1 MANCNAQQSN
11 HTSRSD
17 PPLRSNA
24 PESCGDELSF
34 CQRRDCR
41 QRFRRDSRH
50 VCSVFGAAR
59 NIVIMMW
66 RKFSTSEFGT
76 AKRTKSR
83 HGIAVVAVAVLWVA
97 SVDLC
102 AREGSKDWIVLENCR
117 LIVNPANDGDS
128 FHASAGEKEYLFR
141 LYSVDAAETDEM
153 NPARLVEQ
161 AKYFA
166 ITVPQAI
173 EVGQA
178 AKEFTGEKLSE
189 PFTAFTRMSDAMGS
203 SNLERVYAFVRT
215 KDGDL
220 GEQLVRNGLA
230 RNHGRKAAPPGLKD
244 SRSEVEKLQ
253 QFEDEARQEK
263 IGGWGV
269 NAGRLNVRAQKPAPF
284 SVFIAEKKTRPHAT
298 SAPSPGI
305 FSPTPKPRVP
315 IAPGDRGEPSK
326 SHQKEKTP
334 LGKID
339 VNTATEKE
347 LTTVH
352 GIGHVMAARI
362 IAARPFRSA
371 DDLKRVSGIGD
382 KKYAKIRPYFN

>member
-1 MANCNAQQSN
+1 MIFRSSIFARVGVNALVAFVALWAAVV
-11 HTSRSD
+11 T
-17 PPLRSNA
+17 L
-24 PESCGDELSF
+24 
-34 CQRRDCR
+34 
-41 QRFRRDSRH
+41 
-50 VCSVFGAAR
+50 AAR
-59 NIVIMMW
+59 
-66 RKFSTSEFGT
+66 
-76 AKRTKSR
+76 
-83 HGIAVVAVAVLWVA
+83 
-97 SVDLC
+97 D
-102 AREGSKDWIVLENCR
+102 GSKQWIVLNNCR
-117 LIVNPANDGDS
+117 LIANPANDGDS
-128 FHASAGEKEYLFR
+128 FHVSAGEKEYIFR
-141 LYSVDAAETDEM
+141 LYLVDAPETDEM
-153 NPARLVEQ
+153 TPGRLVAQ

-173 EVGQA
+173 ETGRA
-178 AKEFTGEKLSE
+178 ATEFTREKLSE
-189 PFTAFTRMSDAMGS
+189 PFIVFTRLADALGRS
-203 SNLERVYAFVRT
+203 RIERLYAFVQTRE
-215 KDGDL
+215 GDL

-230 RNHGRKAAPPGLKD
+230 RNYGFKAPPPGLKS
-244 SRSEVEKLQ
+244 SRLEIEKLQ
-253 QFEDEARQEK
+253 QFEDEAKREK

-269 NAGRLNVRAQKPAPF
+269 NAERLNVRAQKPAPF

-326 SHQKEKTP
+326 SHPKEKTP

-347 LTTVH
+347 LTTVP

>member
-1 MANCNAQQSN
+1 MI
-11 HTSRSD
+11 SRILFVVVTIWVSSID
-17 PPLRSNA
+17 VEARS
-24 PESCGDELSF
+24 G
-34 CQRRDCR
+34 
-41 QRFRRDSRH
+41 
-50 VCSVFGAAR
+50 
-59 NIVIMMW
+59 
-66 RKFSTSEFGT
+66 
-76 AKRTKSR
+76 
-83 HGIAVVAVAVLWVA
+83 
-97 SVDLC
+97 
-102 AREGSKDWIVLENCR
+102 DWITLENCR
-117 LIVNPANDGDS
+117 LVPNAANDGDS
-128 FHASAGEKEYLFR
+128 FHVNVNGKEYIFR
-141 LYSVDAAETDEM
+141 LYLVDAPETDAV

-189 PFTAFTRMSDAMGS
+189 LFTVFTRMSDAMGRS
-203 SNLERVYAFVRT
+203 KLERFYAFVQT
-215 KDGDL
+215 KEGDL
-220 GEQLVRNGLA
+220 GEQLVCNGLA
-230 RNHGRKAAPPGLKD
+230 RNYGFKAVPPGLKS
-244 SRSEVEKLQ
+244 SRQEVEKLQ
-253 QFEDEARQEK
+253 QFEDEAKREK

-269 NAGRLNVRAQKPAPF
+269 NAERLNVRAQKPAPF

-326 SHQKEKTP
+326 SHPKEKTP

-347 LTTVH
+347 LTTVP